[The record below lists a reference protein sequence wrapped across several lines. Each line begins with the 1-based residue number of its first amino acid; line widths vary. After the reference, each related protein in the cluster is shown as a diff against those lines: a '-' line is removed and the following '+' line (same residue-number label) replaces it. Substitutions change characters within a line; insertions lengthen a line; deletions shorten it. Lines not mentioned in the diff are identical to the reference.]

1 MIYTMEYYE
10 LMFSYKMEENTR
22 LDEKELWKSIWVYL
36 GILLLSMQ
44 WKQHKIFLNIL
55 ENMLKYPK
63 TVYSQIVAPCP
74 TWVP

>member
-10 LMFSYKMEENTR
+10 LMLSYKMEENAR
-22 LDEKELWKSIWVYL
+22 LDEKELWKSIWVCL

-55 ENMLKYPK
+55 ENMLK
-63 TVYSQIVAPCP
+63 
-74 TWVP
+74 